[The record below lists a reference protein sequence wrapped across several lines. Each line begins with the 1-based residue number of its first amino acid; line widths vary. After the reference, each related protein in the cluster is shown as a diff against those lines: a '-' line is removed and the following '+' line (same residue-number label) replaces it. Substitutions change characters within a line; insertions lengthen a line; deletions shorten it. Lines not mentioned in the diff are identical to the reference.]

1 MPEKL
6 KVFLK
11 SLTPIEANEIFEYFD
26 NGMKP
31 DMDEMDE
38 ILYEKI
44 QENPEL
50 WDETFGNSI
59 HDDRDAT
66 SIHD

>member
-11 SLTPIEANEIFEYFD
+11 SLTPIEAKEIYDYFPVISYLWEVND
-26 NGMKP
+26 
-31 DMDEMDE
+31 
-38 ILYEKI
+38 ILEERVKL
-44 QENPEL
+44 NPEL
-50 WDETFGNSI
+50 WNEVFGNSI
-59 HDDRDAT
+59 HDDKDAT

>member
-6 KVFLK
+6 KTFLK
-11 SLTPIEANEIFEYFD
+11 SLTPNEAKEIHDYFPTLAYLWEVND
-26 NGMKP
+26 ALEEQIRK
-31 DMDEMDE
+31 
-38 ILYEKI
+38 
-44 QENPEL
+44 NPEL
-50 WDETFGNSI
+50 WNEVYGNSI